1 MLKTLKSQIGGDHYS
16 SMKIQPAEFILANNI
31 GHYEAAA
38 IEYLCRWK
46 NKNGVLDLIKAEQC
60 ITILIEHHEKQ
71 IANGE
76 IDEREYKEICEQNDA
91 MFKAMQGLKN
101 AK

>member
-1 MLKTLKSQIGGDHYS
+1 MLKSLESQIGGDHYS
-16 SMKIQPAEFILANNI
+16 KMAIQPAEFILANNI

-60 ITILIEHHEKQ
+60 ITILIEHHEKMY
-71 IANGE
+71 E
-76 IDEREYKEICEQNDA
+76 FPEREYKEMCEEMDT
-91 MFKAMQGLKN
+91 MFKSMQGQKN
-101 AK
+101 AE